1 MVRSFRRLWAASMR
15 LGGAAGC
22 HQLPERSFFF
32 RQYQFPVCARCTGV
46 LIGQVIAAV
55 LLLAGCRI
63 SPLWVGV
70 LAVPMGADWL
80 VQYCKVRPSTN
91 PRRFVT
97 GVLFGVGY
105 LFGVVELISW
115 AWQRLF

>member
-1 MVRSFRRLWAASMR
+1 MVRALRRLWAASMR

-46 LIGQVIAAV
+46 LAGQVIAAV
-55 LLLAGCRI
+55 LLLAG
-63 SPLWVGV
+63 VGMPPIFIGL

-80 VQYCKVRPSTN
+80 VQYFNVRPSTN

-97 GVLFGVGY
+97 GAAYGVGY
-105 LFGVVELISW
+105 LFAVVELISW